1 MEKKSVVKN
10 LIDKLINRLK
20 NTALFN
26 IFLNP
31 EAGMVV
37 SSEDLSSE
45 DSISQLAT
53 TTGMSEREITNIDRA
68 FNEADFSLSGIRNE
82 VTKIPEEKKESVNPF
97 KVDESELNLNFD
109 ENSYGTRSH
118 DDGREIDD

>member
-1 MEKKSVVKN
+1 MEKKSVLKN
-10 LIDKLINRLK
+10 LIDKLVSKLK

-31 EAGMVV
+31 ESGMVI

-45 DSISQLAT
+45 DSIAQLAAT
-53 TTGMSEREITNIDRA
+53 TDMSEREISNIDRA

-82 VTKIPEEKKESVNPF
+82 VTKIPEDKKESVNPF
-97 KVDESELNLNFD
+97 KVDESELNHDFD
-109 ENSYGTRSH
+109 ENSYVARSH
-118 DDGREIDD
+118 DEGREIDD

>member
-1 MEKKSVVKN
+1 MEKKSLLNK
-10 LIDKLINRLK
+10 LIDKLK

-37 SSEDLSSE
+37 SSEDLSSK
-45 DSISQLAT
+45 DSIAQLAT
-53 TTGMSEREITNIDRA
+53 TTGMSEREIANIDRA
-68 FNEADFSLSGIRNE
+68 FNEADFSLSGIRGE

-97 KVDESELNLNFD
+97 KVDESELNLDYD
-109 ENSYGTRSH
+109 ETSYTPRSH
-118 DDGREIDD
+118 DEDREIDD